1 MEEETII
8 IKIPKLNLEKELKE
22 KLKEEIERSVRTE
35 ILKILLLKKLDEQ
48 LKGSELTEEECIEL
62 ARKAKKEVF
71 EKLKKKVIIGN

>member
-1 MEEETII
+1 MEEEIII

-48 LKGSELTEEECIEL
+48 LKDSELTEEECIEL

-71 EKLKKKVIIGN
+71 EKLKKKVIVGN

>member
-22 KLKEEIERSVRTE
+22 KLKEEIERSVRAE

-48 LKGSELTEEECIEL
+48 LKDSELTEEECIEL

-71 EKLKKKVIIGN
+71 EELKQKGII

>member
-1 MEEETII
+1 MEEETIV

-35 ILKILLLKKLDEQ
+35 ILKILLIKKLDEQ
-48 LKGSELTEEECIEL
+48 LKNSELTEEECIEL

-71 EKLKKKVIIGN
+71 EELKKKGII